1 MNTYI
6 KYSLKA
12 TGLAALTL
20 SLATLINFLLSLV
33 FMTAFADI
41 QLSAIWVLHGLI
53 SLGLIVVAADRS
65 EQ

>member
-1 MNTYI
+1 MNNYI

-12 TGLAALTL
+12 TGLVALTL

-41 QLSAIWVLHGLI
+41 QLSAIWVLHGLV
-53 SLGLIVVAADRS
+53 SLALIIVAADKNS
-65 EQ
+65 N